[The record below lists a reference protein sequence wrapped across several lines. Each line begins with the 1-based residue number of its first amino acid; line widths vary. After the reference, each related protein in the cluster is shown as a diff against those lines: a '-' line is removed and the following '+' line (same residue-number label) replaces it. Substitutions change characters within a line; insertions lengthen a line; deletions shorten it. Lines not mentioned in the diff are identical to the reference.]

1 MYMMELKRD
10 QLKKNLFGSYP
21 TEDVDRL
28 LDTAEQL
35 LRQKDEEQAAAEE
48 RVKKEL
54 ADSRRIA
61 AELKE
66 LQLDAARLREEN
78 ERLTERNR
86 MLSEECRTRE
96 KEVYSLRSEMD
107 DYNKKMG
114 DFRTELDLAKS
125 QAAVLSSR
133 VARQRRELEE
143 KDQLLLADPVG
154 EANKRAQQIIESAT
168 AVSQKMIDDAE
179 SMRSRA
185 LASVRASYFN
195 AMGFR
200 QDMESRY
207 FNLQND
213 LDQSL
218 RTLRGIEAEGDFK
231 DPDNALEKW

>member
-1 MYMMELKRD
+1 MELERD
-10 QLKKNLFGSYP
+10 QLKKNLFGGYP
-21 TEDVDRL
+21 AEDVDRL
-28 LDTAEQL
+28 LNKAELL
-35 LRQKDEEQAAAEE
+35 LRQKDEEQAAAEA
-48 RVKKEL
+48 RVKEEL
-54 ADSRRIA
+54 ADTRRIA

-66 LQLDAARLREEN
+66 LQLDTARLQEEN
-78 ERLTERNR
+78 ERLTERNL

-96 KEVYSLRSEMD
+96 KEVHSLRMELD
-107 DYNKKMG
+107 DLNVKMG
-114 DFRTELDLAKS
+114 EFQTELDLAKS
-125 QAAVLSSR
+125 QAAVLGSR

-168 AVSQKMIDDAE
+168 AMSQKMIDDAE

-200 QDMESRY
+200 QELENRY

-218 RTLRGIEAEGDFK
+218 RTLRGIEAEGDLQ
-231 DPDNALEKW
+231 DPDNAVEKW

>member
-1 MYMMELKRD
+1 MELERD
-10 QLKKNLFGSYP
+10 QLKKNLFGGYP
-21 TEDVDRL
+21 AEDVDRL
-28 LDTAEQL
+28 LNKAELL
-35 LRQKDEEQAAAEE
+35 LRQKDEEQAAAEA
-48 RVKKEL
+48 RVKEEL
-54 ADSRRIA
+54 ADTRRIA

-66 LQLDAARLREEN
+66 LQLDTARLQEEN
-78 ERLTERNR
+78 ERLTERNL

-96 KEVYSLRSEMD
+96 KEVHSLRMELD
-107 DYNKKMG
+107 DLNVKMG
-114 DFRTELDLAKS
+114 EFQTELDLAKS
-125 QAAVLSSR
+125 QAAVLGSR

-143 KDQLLLADPVG
+143 KDQLLLTDPVG

-168 AVSQKMIDDAE
+168 AMSQKMIDDAE

-200 QDMESRY
+200 QELENRY

-218 RTLRGIEAEGDFK
+218 RTLRGIEAEGDLQ
-231 DPDNALEKW
+231 DPDNAVEKW

>member
-1 MYMMELKRD
+1 MELKRD

-96 KEVYSLRSEMD
+96 KEVYSLRAEMD

-168 AVSQKMIDDAE
+168 TVSQKMIDDAE
-179 SMRSRA
+179 SMRARA

-200 QDMESRY
+200 QELESRY

>member
-1 MYMMELKRD
+1 MEFKRD
-10 QLKKNLFGSYP
+10 GLKKSIFGNYP
-21 TEDVDRL
+21 AEDVDRL

-35 LRQKDEEQAAAEE
+35 LRQKDEEQAAAEA
-48 RVKKEL
+48 RVKEEL
-54 ADSRRIA
+54 ADTRRIA

-86 MLSEECRTRE
+86 MISEECRTRE
-96 KEVYSLRSEMD
+96 KEAHSLRVELD
-107 DYNKKMG
+107 DLNVKMNE
-114 DFRTELDLAKS
+114 FRTELDLAKS
-125 QAAVLSSR
+125 QAAVLGSR

-143 KDQLLLADPVG
+143 KDKLLLADPVG
-154 EANKRAQQIIESAT
+154 EANKRAQQIVESAT
-168 AVSQKMIDDAE
+168 AMSQKMIDDAE

-195 AMGFR
+195 TMGFR
-200 QDMESRY
+200 QEMESRY

-218 RTLRGIEAEGDFK
+218 RTLRGIGAEEDFK
-231 DPDNALEKW
+231 DPENAVEKW

>member
-1 MYMMELKRD
+1 MELERD
-10 QLKKNLFGSYP
+10 QLKKNLFGGYP
-21 TEDVDRL
+21 AEDVDRL
-28 LDTAEQL
+28 LDKAELL
-35 LRQKDEEQAAAEE
+35 LRQKDEEQAAAEA
-48 RVKKEL
+48 RVKEEL
-54 ADSRRIA
+54 ADTRRIA

-66 LQLDAARLREEN
+66 LQLDTARLQEEN
-78 ERLTERNR
+78 ERLTERNL

-96 KEVYSLRSEMD
+96 KEVHSLRVELD
-107 DYNKKMG
+107 NLNVKMG
-114 DFRTELDLAKS
+114 EFQTELDLAKS
-125 QAAVLSSR
+125 QAAVLGSR

-168 AVSQKMIDDAE
+168 AMSQKMIDDAE

-200 QDMESRY
+200 QELENRY

-218 RTLRGIEAEGDFK
+218 RTLRGIEAEGDLQ
-231 DPDNALEKW
+231 DPDNAVEKW

>member
-1 MYMMELKRD
+1 MELKRD
-10 QLKKNLFGSYP
+10 QLKKNLFGNYP

-66 LQLDAARLREEN
+66 LQLDAARLQEEN

-96 KEVYSLRSEMD
+96 KEVYSLRAEMD

-200 QDMESRY
+200 QELESRY

>member
-1 MYMMELKRD
+1 MELERD
-10 QLKKNLFGSYP
+10 QLKKNLFGGYP
-21 TEDVDRL
+21 AEDVDRL
-28 LDTAEQL
+28 LNKAELL
-35 LRQKDEEQAAAEE
+35 LRQKDEEQAAAEA
-48 RVKKEL
+48 RVKEEL
-54 ADSRRIA
+54 ADTRRIA

-66 LQLDAARLREEN
+66 LQLDTARLQEEN

-96 KEVYSLRSEMD
+96 KEVYSLRAEMD

-200 QDMESRY
+200 QELENRY

-218 RTLRGIEAEGDFK
+218 RTLRGIEAEGDLQ
-231 DPDNALEKW
+231 DPDNAVEKW

>member
-1 MYMMELKRD
+1 MELERD
-10 QLKKNLFGSYP
+10 QLKKNLFGGYP
-21 TEDVDRL
+21 AEDVDRL
-28 LDTAEQL
+28 LNKAELL
-35 LRQKDEEQAAAEE
+35 LRQKDEEQAAAEA
-48 RVKKEL
+48 RVKEEL
-54 ADSRRIA
+54 ADARRIA

-66 LQLDAARLREEN
+66 LQLDTARLQEEN
-78 ERLTERNR
+78 ERLTERNL

-96 KEVYSLRSEMD
+96 KEVHSLRMELD
-107 DYNKKMG
+107 DLNVKMG
-114 DFRTELDLAKS
+114 EFQTELDLAKS
-125 QAAVLSSR
+125 QAAVLGSR

-168 AVSQKMIDDAE
+168 AMSQKMIDDAE

-200 QDMESRY
+200 QELENRY

-218 RTLRGIEAEGDFK
+218 RTLRGIEAEGDLQ
-231 DPDNALEKW
+231 DPDNAVEKW

>member
-1 MYMMELKRD
+1 MELKRD

-96 KEVYSLRSEMD
+96 KEVYSLRAEMD

-200 QDMESRY
+200 QELESRY

>member
-1 MYMMELKRD
+1 MELERD
-10 QLKKNLFGSYP
+10 QLKKNLFGGYP
-21 TEDVDRL
+21 AEDVDRL
-28 LDTAEQL
+28 LNKAELL
-35 LRQKDEEQAAAEE
+35 LRQKDEEQAAAEA
-48 RVKKEL
+48 RVKEEL
-54 ADSRRIA
+54 ADTRRIA

-66 LQLDAARLREEN
+66 LQLDTARLQEEN
-78 ERLTERNR
+78 ERLTERNL

-96 KEVYSLRSEMD
+96 KEVHSLRMELD
-107 DYNKKMG
+107 NLNVKMG
-114 DFRTELDLAKS
+114 EFQTELDLAKS
-125 QAAVLSSR
+125 QAAVLGSR

-168 AVSQKMIDDAE
+168 AMSQKMIDDAE

-200 QDMESRY
+200 QELENRY

-218 RTLRGIEAEGDFK
+218 RTLRGIEAEGDLQ
-231 DPDNALEKW
+231 DPDNAVEKW

>member
-1 MYMMELKRD
+1 MELKRD

-66 LQLDAARLREEN
+66 LQLDAASLREEN
-78 ERLTERNR
+78 ERLTERNQ

-96 KEVYSLRSEMD
+96 KEAYSLRAELD

>member
-1 MYMMELKRD
+1 MELERD
-10 QLKKNLFGSYP
+10 QLKKNLFGGYP
-21 TEDVDRL
+21 AEDVDRL
-28 LDTAEQL
+28 LNKAELL
-35 LRQKDEEQAAAEE
+35 LRQKDEEQAAAEA
-48 RVKKEL
+48 RVKEEL
-54 ADSRRIA
+54 ADTRRIA

-66 LQLDAARLREEN
+66 LQLDTARLQEEN
-78 ERLTERNR
+78 ERLTERNL

-96 KEVYSLRSEMD
+96 KEVHSLRMELD
-107 DYNKKMG
+107 DLNVKMG
-114 DFRTELDLAKS
+114 EFQTELDLAKS
-125 QAAVLSSR
+125 QAAVLGSR

-168 AVSQKMIDDAE
+168 AMSQKMIDDAE
-179 SMRSRA
+179 SMRARA

-200 QDMESRY
+200 QELENRY

-218 RTLRGIEAEGDFK
+218 RTLRGIEAEGDLQ
-231 DPDNALEKW
+231 DPDNAVEKW

>member
-1 MYMMELKRD
+1 MELKRD

-96 KEVYSLRSEMD
+96 KEVYSLRAEMD

-168 AVSQKMIDDAE
+168 AVSQKMIDNAE

-200 QDMESRY
+200 QELESRY

>member
-1 MYMMELKRD
+1 MELERD
-10 QLKKNLFGSYP
+10 QLKKNLFGGYP
-21 TEDVDRL
+21 AEDVDRL
-28 LDTAEQL
+28 LNKAELL
-35 LRQKDEEQAAAEE
+35 LRQKDEEQAAAEA
-48 RVKKEL
+48 RVKEEL
-54 ADSRRIA
+54 ADTRRIA

-66 LQLDAARLREEN
+66 LQLDSARLQEEN
-78 ERLTERNR
+78 ERLTERNL

-96 KEVYSLRSEMD
+96 KEVHSLRMELD
-107 DYNKKMG
+107 DLNVKMG
-114 DFRTELDLAKS
+114 EFQTELDLAKS
-125 QAAVLSSR
+125 QAAVLGSR

-168 AVSQKMIDDAE
+168 AMSQKMIDDAE

-200 QDMESRY
+200 QELENRY

-218 RTLRGIEAEGDFK
+218 RTLRGIEAEGDLQ
-231 DPDNALEKW
+231 DPDNAVEKW

>member
-1 MYMMELKRD
+1 MELKRD

-200 QDMESRY
+200 QELESRY

>member
-1 MYMMELKRD
+1 MELERD
-10 QLKKNLFGSYP
+10 QLKKNLFGGYP
-21 TEDVDRL
+21 AEDVDRL
-28 LDTAEQL
+28 LNKAELL
-35 LRQKDEEQAAAEE
+35 LRQKDEEQAEAEA
-48 RVKKEL
+48 RVKEEL
-54 ADSRRIA
+54 ADTRRIA

-66 LQLDAARLREEN
+66 LQLDTARLQEEN
-78 ERLTERNR
+78 ERLTERNL

-96 KEVYSLRSEMD
+96 KEVHSLRMELD
-107 DYNKKMG
+107 DLNVKMG
-114 DFRTELDLAKS
+114 EFQTELDLAKS
-125 QAAVLSSR
+125 QAAVLGSR

-200 QDMESRY
+200 QELESRY

>member
-1 MYMMELKRD
+1 MELKRD

-96 KEVYSLRSEMD
+96 KEVYSLRMELD
-107 DYNKKMG
+107 DLNVKMG
-114 DFRTELDLAKS
+114 EFQTELDLAKS
-125 QAAVLSSR
+125 QAAVLGSR

-168 AVSQKMIDDAE
+168 AMSQKMIDDAE

-200 QDMESRY
+200 QELENRY

-218 RTLRGIEAEGDFK
+218 RTLRGIEAEGDLQ
-231 DPDNALEKW
+231 DPDNAVEKW

>member
-1 MYMMELKRD
+1 MELKRD

-35 LRQKDEEQAAAEE
+35 LRQKDEEQAAVEE

-96 KEVYSLRSEMD
+96 KEAYSLRAELD

>member
-1 MYMMELKRD
+1 MELKRD

-96 KEVYSLRSEMD
+96 KEVYSLRAEMD

>member
-1 MYMMELKRD
+1 MELKRD

-86 MLSEECRTRE
+86 MLSEECSTRE
-96 KEVYSLRSEMD
+96 KEAYSLRAELD

>member
-1 MYMMELKRD
+1 
-10 QLKKNLFGSYP
+10 
-21 TEDVDRL
+21 
-28 LDTAEQL
+28 
-35 LRQKDEEQAAAEE
+35 
-48 RVKKEL
+48 
-54 ADSRRIA
+54 
-61 AELKE
+61 
-66 LQLDAARLREEN
+66 
-78 ERLTERNR
+78 

-96 KEVYSLRSEMD
+96 KEVYSLRAEMD

>member
-1 MYMMELKRD
+1 MELERD
-10 QLKKNLFGSYP
+10 QLKKNLFGGYP
-21 TEDVDRL
+21 AEDVDRL
-28 LDTAEQL
+28 LNKAELL
-35 LRQKDEEQAAAEE
+35 LRQKDEEQAAAEA
-48 RVKKEL
+48 RVKEEL
-54 ADSRRIA
+54 ADTRRIA

-66 LQLDAARLREEN
+66 LQLDTARLQEEN
-78 ERLTERNR
+78 ERLTERNL

-96 KEVYSLRSEMD
+96 KEVHSLRVELD
-107 DYNKKMG
+107 NLNVKMG
-114 DFRTELDLAKS
+114 EFQTELDLAKS
-125 QAAVLSSR
+125 QAAVLGSR

-168 AVSQKMIDDAE
+168 AMSQKMIDDAE

-200 QDMESRY
+200 QELENRY

-218 RTLRGIEAEGDFK
+218 RTLRGIEAEGDLQ
-231 DPDNALEKW
+231 DPDNAVEKW

>member
-1 MYMMELKRD
+1 MELERD
-10 QLKKNLFGSYP
+10 QLKKNLFGGYP
-21 TEDVDRL
+21 AEDVDRL
-28 LDTAEQL
+28 LNKAELL
-35 LRQKDEEQAAAEE
+35 LRQKDEEQAAAEA
-48 RVKKEL
+48 RVKEEL
-54 ADSRRIA
+54 ADTRRIA

-66 LQLDAARLREEN
+66 LQLDTARLQEEN
-78 ERLTERNR
+78 ERLTERNL

-96 KEVYSLRSEMD
+96 KEVHSLRMELD
-107 DYNKKMG
+107 DLNVKMG
-114 DFRTELDLAKS
+114 EVQTELDLAKS
-125 QAAVLSSR
+125 QAAVLGSR

-168 AVSQKMIDDAE
+168 AMSQKMIDDAD

-200 QDMESRY
+200 QELENRY

-218 RTLRGIEAEGDFK
+218 RTLRGIEAEGDLQ
-231 DPDNALEKW
+231 DPDNAVEKW

>member
-1 MYMMELKRD
+1 MELKRD

-96 KEVYSLRSEMD
+96 KEVYSLRAEMD

-168 AVSQKMIDDAE
+168 AMSQKMIDDAE

>member
-1 MYMMELKRD
+1 MELERD
-10 QLKKNLFGSYP
+10 QLKKNLFGGYP
-21 TEDVDRL
+21 AEDVDRL
-28 LDTAEQL
+28 LNKAELL
-35 LRQKDEEQAAAEE
+35 LRQKDEAQAAAEA
-48 RVKKEL
+48 RVKEEL
-54 ADSRRIA
+54 ADTRRIA

-66 LQLDAARLREEN
+66 LQLDTARLQEEN
-78 ERLTERNR
+78 ERLTERNL

-96 KEVYSLRSEMD
+96 KEVHSLRVELD
-107 DYNKKMG
+107 NLNVKMG
-114 DFRTELDLAKS
+114 EFQTELDLAKS
-125 QAAVLSSR
+125 QAAVLGSR

-168 AVSQKMIDDAE
+168 AMSQKMIDDAE

-200 QDMESRY
+200 QELENRY

-218 RTLRGIEAEGDFK
+218 RTLRGIEAEGDLQ
-231 DPDNALEKW
+231 DPDNAVEKW

>member
-1 MYMMELKRD
+1 MELKRD

-66 LQLDAARLREEN
+66 LQLDAARLQEEN

-96 KEVYSLRSEMD
+96 KEVYSLRAEMD

-168 AVSQKMIDDAE
+168 AMSQKMIDDAE

>member
-1 MYMMELKRD
+1 MELKRD

-35 LRQKDEEQAAAEE
+35 LRQKDEERAAVEE

-96 KEVYSLRSEMD
+96 KEVYSLRAEMD

-200 QDMESRY
+200 QELESRY

>member
-1 MYMMELKRD
+1 MELKRD

-96 KEVYSLRSEMD
+96 KEVYSLRAEMD

-154 EANKRAQQIIESAT
+154 EANKRAQQILESAT

>member
-1 MYMMELKRD
+1 MELKRD

-96 KEVYSLRSEMD
+96 KEEYSLRAEMD

-200 QDMESRY
+200 QALESRY

-231 DPDNALEKW
+231 DPDKALEKW

>member
-1 MYMMELKRD
+1 MELERD
-10 QLKKNLFGSYP
+10 QLKKNLFGGYP
-21 TEDVDRL
+21 AEDVDRL
-28 LDTAEQL
+28 LNKAELL
-35 LRQKDEEQAAAEE
+35 LRQKDEEQAAAEA
-48 RVKKEL
+48 RVKEEL
-54 ADSRRIA
+54 ADTRRIA

-66 LQLDAARLREEN
+66 LQLDTARLQEEN
-78 ERLTERNR
+78 ERLTERNL

-96 KEVYSLRSEMD
+96 KEVHSLRMELD
-107 DYNKKMG
+107 NLNVKMG
-114 DFRTELDLAKS
+114 EFQTELDLAKS
-125 QAAVLSSR
+125 QAEVLGSR

-168 AVSQKMIDDAE
+168 AMSQKMIDDAE

-200 QDMESRY
+200 QELENRY

-218 RTLRGIEAEGDFK
+218 RTLRGIEAEGDLQ
-231 DPDNALEKW
+231 DPDNAVEKW

>member
-1 MYMMELKRD
+1 MELKRD

-35 LRQKDEEQAAAEE
+35 LRQKDEEQAAVEE

-96 KEVYSLRSEMD
+96 KEAYSLRAELD

-168 AVSQKMIDDAE
+168 AMSQKMIDDAE

-185 LASVRASYFN
+185 LASIRASYFN

>member
-1 MYMMELKRD
+1 MELKRD

-96 KEVYSLRSEMD
+96 KEVYSLRAEMD

-125 QAAVLSSR
+125 QAAVLGSR

-143 KDQLLLADPVG
+143 KDKLLLADPVG
-154 EANKRAQQIIESAT
+154 EANKRAQQIVESAT
-168 AVSQKMIDDAE
+168 AMSQKMIDDAE

>member
-1 MYMMELKRD
+1 MELERD
-10 QLKKNLFGSYP
+10 QLKKNLFGGYP
-21 TEDVDRL
+21 AEDVDRL
-28 LDTAEQL
+28 LNKAELL
-35 LRQKDEEQAAAEE
+35 LRQKDEEQAEAEA
-48 RVKKEL
+48 RVKEEL
-54 ADSRRIA
+54 ADTRRIA

-66 LQLDAARLREEN
+66 LQLDTARLQEEN
-78 ERLTERNR
+78 ERLTERNL

-96 KEVYSLRSEMD
+96 KEVHSLRMELD
-107 DYNKKMG
+107 DLNVKMG
-114 DFRTELDLAKS
+114 EFQTELDLAKS
-125 QAAVLSSR
+125 QAAVLGSR

>member
-1 MYMMELKRD
+1 MELKRD

-35 LRQKDEEQAAAEE
+35 LRQKDEEQAAVEE

-78 ERLTERNR
+78 ERLTEQNR

-96 KEVYSLRSEMD
+96 KEAYSLRAELD

>member
-1 MYMMELKRD
+1 MELKRD

-35 LRQKDEEQAAAEE
+35 LRQKDEEQAAAED

-96 KEVYSLRSEMD
+96 KEVYSLRAEMD

-200 QDMESRY
+200 QELESRY

>member
-1 MYMMELKRD
+1 
-10 QLKKNLFGSYP
+10 
-21 TEDVDRL
+21 
-28 LDTAEQL
+28 
-35 LRQKDEEQAAAEE
+35 
-48 RVKKEL
+48 
-54 ADSRRIA
+54 
-61 AELKE
+61 
-66 LQLDAARLREEN
+66 
-78 ERLTERNR
+78 

-96 KEVYSLRSEMD
+96 KEVYSLRAEMD

-200 QDMESRY
+200 QELESRY

-218 RTLRGIEAEGDFK
+218 RTLRGILRIPTMPWKSGDGLEENYCSDAALVAAAVHDRLQK
-231 DPDNALEKW
+231 GRDPGDSAADADRNTIARTGSYGAARAASDRR

>member
-1 MYMMELKRD
+1 MELKRD

-66 LQLDAARLREEN
+66 LQLDTARLQEEN

-96 KEVYSLRSEMD
+96 KEVYSLRAEMD

>member
-1 MYMMELKRD
+1 MELERD
-10 QLKKNLFGSYP
+10 QLKKNLFGGYP
-21 TEDVDRL
+21 AEDVDRL
-28 LDTAEQL
+28 LNKAELL
-35 LRQKDEEQAAAEE
+35 LRQKDEEQAAAEA
-48 RVKKEL
+48 RVKEEL
-54 ADSRRIA
+54 ADTRRIA

-66 LQLDAARLREEN
+66 LQLDTARLQEEN
-78 ERLTERNR
+78 ERLTERNL

-96 KEVYSLRSEMD
+96 KEVHSLRMELD
-107 DYNKKMG
+107 NLNVKMG
-114 DFRTELDLAKS
+114 EFQTELDLAKS
-125 QAAVLSSR
+125 QAEVLGSR

-143 KDQLLLADPVG
+143 KDQLLLTDPVG

-168 AVSQKMIDDAE
+168 AMSQKMIDDAE

-200 QDMESRY
+200 QELENRY

-218 RTLRGIEAEGDFK
+218 RTLRGIEAEGDLQ
-231 DPDNALEKW
+231 DPDNAVEKW